1 MKELTIEE
9 KAKRYDKVAN
19 KLKGFMAQGVDPLIT
34 RADVQDFFPE
44 LNESEDE
51 RIRKAIINFLHEGN
65 PFKDIKKETR
75 KGWIA
80 WLEKQAEQKPVISDD
95 ALREGIAYFGI
106 TQYQIDNWL
115 KKYVDIEK
123 QGEQKPVPK
132 FEVGDTM
139 RTLQEAND
147 GYTDGMPV
155 VVSIDNEYYHC
166 TNELIAIK
174 DQDDYEFPPINVKQK
189 PADKVEPKFN
199 EGDWVVIATSDGEK
213 VVQIDLIEYFKSGEP
228 RYITPE
234 GKWFGNGTEAHLWT
248 IKDAKD
254 GDILH
259 ATGWHN
265 DCIFIFSGFDNWK
278 FDEPDG
284 EKALATNYCYIH
296 VYSDMIEFGI
306 QGPDY
311 IEINT
316 ITPATQIQCDLLF
329 RQMKV
334 NGYEWDAD
342 KLALNKIEQKPVV
355 SEDFKTSLKHIMEE
369 AIECGDTHNLE
380 ADAEM
385 LFRLTQ
391 KQGPAELG
399 KEDEKILKVLI
410 SHLEKHGGGIGGY
423 ECSFLSDWL
432 KSLKEKVQ
440 LKQKWSEKDKEMIQ
454 AICTLMK
461 DAEDENKWNC
471 VYLNTSKEVKFSEIR
486 DWLDSLRHD

>member
-1 MKELTIEE
+1 MSIEE
-9 KAKRYDKVAN
+9 KAKAYDKAYKKVAVRF
-19 KLKGFMAQGVDPLIT
+19 GFNI
-34 RADVQDFFPE
+34 ADEIFPE
-44 LNESEDE
+44 LKKSEDE
-51 RIRKAIINFLHEGN
+51 KIREE
-65 PFKDIKKETR
+65 IKVVLANTDLSQFELDYTF
-75 KGWIA
+75 A
-80 WLEKQAEQKPVISDD
+80 DMLEY
-95 ALREGIAYFGI
+95 L
-106 TQYQIDNWL
+106 
-115 KKYVDIEK
+115 EK
-123 QGEQKPVPK
+123 QGEQK
-132 FEVGDTM
+132 
-139 RTLQEAND
+139 
-147 GYTDGMPV
+147 
-155 VVSIDNEYYHC
+155 S
-166 TNELIAIK
+166 
-174 DQDDYEFPPINVKQK
+174 
-189 PADKVEPKFN
+189 ADKVELKFN
-199 EGDWVVIATSDGEK
+199 EGDWVVIATSDEEK

-228 RYITPE
+228 RYVTSE

-248 IKDAKD
+248 IQDAKD

-311 IEINT
+311 IEVNT

-391 KQGPAELG
+391 KQGPAELS
-399 KEDEKILKVLI
+399 KKDERILKVLI

-440 LKQKWSEKDKEMIQ
+440 LKQEWSEKDKEMIQ
-454 AICTLMK
+454 AICTLIK

-471 VYLNTSKEVKFSEIR
+471 VYLNTSKEVKFLEIR
-486 DWLDSLRHD
+486 DWLDSLIKT